1 MKSITPMKK
10 YLSLILTGLLMAVVV
25 NAQNSDTLTNNSVI
39 KLSRSKLSDK
49 LITDMIQSSPV
60 MFDLSPEAIKN
71 LEDAGVTAVV
81 IQKMKSASPGK
92 AEPAKP
98 APVKPE
104 PAKPEPAKAEPAKP
118 EPAKAEPVKPA
129 PVTPAPAKAEPAS
142 ETKSD
147 PAPVKQEYE
156 SPEATANVPSKAT
169 GTVSLVALNYT
180 GPLTELIKFNEN
192 KFKGL
197 EITIGEWDKQVR
209 GYIADIDKVKAQ
221 MLQVENELRMLKKAD
236 TKAFGS
242 DIISLKG
249 KLEAY
254 RKNYKQTKEIMIK
267 GGGTIV
273 KNLETISSGAV
284 RDLSKAY
291 SEASQQVGSANSS
304 PATGE
309 KAVTMNYIP
318 GEVSDDCVSYIV
330 YLNEMLEWHQNEIA
344 ALTDAIN
351 DWNPRV
357 ISIIIEDEQLKKQ
370 LEPIE
375 NRLQE
380 LSSNQKQNKAEIS
393 TLKKQVSDIE
403 KSRKKLADRMKD
415 DAKELASYIKQMSQ
429 KNQES
434 LKVRYADIIENI
446 TYSFLERL
454 SM

>member
-25 NAQNSDTLTNNSVI
+25 NAQNADTLTNNSVI

-49 LITDMIQSSPV
+49 LITDMIQNSPV

-92 AEPAKP
+92 GETVKAEPAKPAPAKP

-104 PAKPEPAKAEPAKP
+104 PAKPEPV
-118 EPAKAEPVKPA
+118 KAEPV
-129 PVTPAPAKAEPAS
+129 KAEPAS

-147 PAPVKQEYE
+147 PAPVKPEYE
-156 SPEATANVPSKAT
+156 SPEPTANAPSKAT
-169 GTVSLVALNYT
+169 GTVSVEALNYT
-180 GPLTELIKFNEN
+180 GPLTELIKFNES

-197 EITIGEWDKQVR
+197 EITINEWDKQVR

-284 RDLSKAY
+284 RDLGKAY
-291 SEASQQVGSANSS
+291 SEASQQVGSANSN

-309 KAVTMNYIP
+309 KTLTLNYSP
-318 GEVSDDCVSYIV
+318 GEVSGDCVSYIV
-330 YLNEMLEWHQNEIA
+330 YLNEMLEWHQNEIR
-344 ALTDAIN
+344 ALNNLIN

-357 ISIIIEDEQLKKQ
+357 TSIISEDEQLKKQ

-393 TLKKQVSDIE
+393 TLKKQVSEIE

-415 DAKELASYIKQMSQ
+415 DAKELASYVKQMSQ